1 MVLYI
6 ISLGVLV
13 IYALFGT
20 FACFALCFEVGH
32 PAPLLLIP
40 LIWIALVFAA
50 FLNRLYFEFVLIFF
64 DFIFKAREAAAL
76 YIEQNK
82 KQ

>member
-6 ISLGVLV
+6 LSLVVLV
-13 IYALFGT
+13 FYALIGT
-20 FACFALCFEVGH
+20 LACFAMCFEVGH
-32 PAPLLLIP
+32 PAPLLLLP
-40 LIWIALVFAA
+40 LGFVALVFAA

-76 YIEQNK
+76 YIEQNS